1 MYQSGRGIPQD
12 TIRALRLF
20 LLSAENGNM
29 KAALN
34 LANVFRA
41 GIGVKQDPTPSYMW
55 LQIAAA
61 GGEDVAEALHV
72 ASQEIDEPR
81 LKLAQQQ
88 AAAWWA
94 RHNHDATPESVASS
108 RSVDFPSR

>member
-1 MYQSGRGIPQD
+1 MDSGMY
-12 TIRALRLF
+12 F
-20 LLSAENGNM
+20 FSAENVWRNVM
-29 KAALN
+29 PALSVTSSSCG